1 VHIKQLLFIYLL
13 TLPFV
18 LVSAIGWFAPLAV
31 AVIAFGLMGIEDAGV
46 EIEDPFGD
54 DPNDLPV
61 DDICNVIARDT
72 QAMVTEAKR

>member
-13 TLPFV
+13 SLPFV
-18 LVSAIGWFAPLAV
+18 LVGEMSWVAIPTS
-31 AVIAFGLMGIEDAGV
+31 AVIAFGLLGIEEAGV

-61 DDICNVIARDT
+61 ETICATIGRDSK
-72 QAMVTEAKR
+72 ALAEAA